1 MVGYV
6 NGRDWNESSGLFF
19 CVFKFA
25 TRSESLN
32 MLIEGRIGTRAG
44 SEHYGQYVR
53 KLYDMELAVPESIS
67 ARTLADMDRAV
78 SNFKKG
84 DVSPTIDLSDF

>member
-25 TRSESLN
+25 TRCESLN
-32 MLIEGRIGTRAG
+32 MFIEGLSLIHIFCIVGNSVHQHTRAFSMVFV
-44 SEHYGQYVR
+44 SE
-53 KLYDMELAVPESIS
+53 E
-67 ARTLADMDRAV
+67 T
-78 SNFKKG
+78 
-84 DVSPTIDLSDF
+84 